1 MGYKAVL
8 FDLDGTLLNSLEDL
22 ADCTNIVLRRKG
34 FPCHESAKYNYFVG
48 DGMYNLLRRALPA
61 DRQDEDLINQCVV
74 EMKEEYGQHWADK
87 TKPYPGIPEL
97 LVALQQ
103 KGFKLAVLSN
113 KPHEFTQVV
122 IDQYFPGIFDLAYGE
137 RAGVPRKP
145 DPQGALDIAQALQ
158 LAPEEFLYLG
168 DTNTDM
174 RTAVSAGM
182 YAVGVLWGFRPAE
195 EILAAGAQV
204 LIEQPLELLKILE
217 ISGFGQRRR

>member
-1 MGYKAVL
+1 
-8 FDLDGTLLNSLEDL
+8 
-22 ADCTNIVLRRKG
+22 
-34 FPCHESAKYNYFVG
+34 
-48 DGMYNLLRRALPA
+48 MY
-61 DRQDEDLINQCVV
+61 
-74 EMKEEYGQHWADK
+74 
-87 TKPYPGIPEL
+87 T
-97 LVALQQ
+97 
-103 KGFKLAVLSN
+103 KGFKRGASN

-204 LIEQPLELLKILE
+204 LIEHPLELLKILE
-217 ISGFGQRRR
+217 K